1 MDTKNIL
8 EQPGLLGEDQSFNP
22 YSETEMSSELN
33 KAASFR
39 SLLLYK
45 RKHLP
50 WVVTLPAIMTGLLNA
65 GLASFFLGWLMSHRV
80 TSHILA
86 DDGLFRNALVA
97 VEQKGQLVQN
107 IDGSVTLE
115 TRMYGLTLSSI
126 GVQLISL
133 SISFPITLFAA
144 WVSASWWNGLQ
155 QNHAEALP
163 TPIQYGLL
171 VKLCGISGFMSVFE
185 TSRYISRKSSRAGIP
200 SFFILTFIVICITL
214 TLRYTSSIADTWL
227 HTTAST
233 IIYRSSVPFTSSGLP
248 SMGSVI
254 NTTLCPGPAY
264 DLILPTL
271 EQSSNFSNCL
281 HDARASAS
289 SPVSKWGSAFEI
301 DQGNLALNNR
311 STISQVVFVGDIAV
325 LVPKE
330 LPSLV
335 DGVHFDTFGI
345 QTQCFPTICEDN
357 TISNHSLSCQSFDPA
372 WNISGTDHSTSLG
385 QYNVTDK
392 RRLLAGYP
400 MGSNIN
406 PLGAL
411 LTFIWESQRDTIAF
425 PSNISA
431 SPGWYQIQ
439 SPPDLELFTFYI
451 AECKVNV
458 YDISLVYSTLNGELS
473 FDGLTFTPSDFNT
486 TSALLAGMDSLYP
499 DTFMNFLQTT
509 LQPYLTLPQETFS
522 SVLSGNMS
530 AGLLAVAS
538 PLLEQRPA
546 LNGSSIIVQSAS
558 RYPLAP
564 LGLALA
570 VLYSYA
576 FMAFTLAFISLF
588 LSSPLLPGTSNLTL
602 IELMQA
608 RLTNP
613 LANMGDHFTGAG
625 YQPLTTS
632 ALDLF
637 PSESPLSRRL
647 RFGLVRTDE
656 GMKFEMDNAG
666 TVNDEKWD

>member
-1 MDTKNIL
+1 MDTKNIR
-8 EQPGLLGEDQSFNP
+8 EQSGLLGEDQPFNP

-33 KAASFR
+33 KAASFK

-50 WVVTLPAIMTGLLNA
+50 WVVTLPTIMTGLLNA
-65 GLASFFLGWLMSHRV
+65 GLASFFLGWLLSHRV

-155 QNHAEALP
+155 QNRVEALP

-185 TSRYISRKSSRAGIP
+185 TSRYISRKSGRAGIP

-214 TLRYTSSIADTWL
+214 ILRHTSSIADTWL

-233 IIYRSSVPFTSSGLP
+233 IIYRSSVPFTSSELP

-254 NTTLCPGPAY
+254 NTTLCPGPVY
-264 DLILPTL
+264 DIEVPGY
-271 EQSSNFSNCL
+271 QSSDFSNCL
-281 HDARASAS
+281 HAIGD
-289 SPVSKWGSAFEI
+289 SPAGGGDEWGSAFEI

-311 STISQVVFVGDIAV
+311 SSISQVVFVGDIAV

-335 DGVHFDTFGI
+335 DGVYFNTFGI
-345 QTQCFPTICEDN
+345 QTQCFPTICEDD
-357 TISNHSLSCQSFDPA
+357 SNHSIFCQSFDPA
-372 WNISGTDHSTSLG
+372 WNISTSFDYSTSIG
-385 QYNVTDK
+385 QYNITD
-392 RRLLAGYP
+392 RRTSQAGTYP
-400 MGSNIN
+400 MDSNIN
-406 PLGAL
+406 PYGAL
-411 LTFIWESQRDTIAF
+411 LKFFWRAQPDTVTF
-425 PSNISA
+425 PPNISA
-431 SPGWYQIQ
+431 APGWYRIEVKTD
-439 SPPDLELFTFYI
+439 SNLYTFYI

-473 FDGLTFTPSDFNT
+473 FDGLTSNPSDFNT
-486 TSALLAGMDSLYP
+486 TSALLAGMDSMYP
-499 DTFMNFLQTT
+499 DTFINFLQTT

-522 SVLSGNMS
+522 SVLSRNMS

-564 LGLALA
+564 LGLVLA

-576 FMAFTLAFISLF
+576 FMAFALAFISLF

-613 LANMGDHFTGAG
+613 LANMGDHFSGTG
-625 YQPLTTS
+625 YQPLTAS